1 VESECVVE
9 VPTPPRVG
17 DDDGQEEE
25 EHKNEIETETKNGNG
40 KQRAQEVIAGRLQFA
55 VLLQMP
61 SPRREEAH
69 NKKVHEEPLEC
80 TVGDELVIGITEVPW
95 TREDRY
101 SLKDTTSSQ

>member
-1 VESECVVE
+1 VVV

-25 EHKNEIETETKNGNG
+25 EHKNEIETETENGNGNG
-40 KQRAQEVIAGRLQFA
+40 KQRAQEVIGGRLEFA

-61 SPRREEAH
+61 SPRRGEAH
-69 NKKVHEEPLEC
+69 NNKVHEEPLEC

-95 TREDRY
+95 TRENRY
-101 SLKDTTSSQ
+101 SLKVATSSL